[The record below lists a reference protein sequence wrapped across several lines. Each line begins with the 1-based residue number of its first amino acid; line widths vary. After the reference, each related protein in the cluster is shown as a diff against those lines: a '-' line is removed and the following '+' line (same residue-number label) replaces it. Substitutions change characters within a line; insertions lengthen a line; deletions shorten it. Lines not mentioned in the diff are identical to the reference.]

1 MARIQQVPHPGKL
14 PAKSPSHHY
23 HDRAVSEFSAVSEES
38 EG

>member
-23 HDRAVSEFSAVSEES
+23 HDRAVSEFSAVPKNPK
-38 EG
+38 G